1 MFYYWYTVW
10 FHHVTQNRFKFVK
23 FDSISS
29 IMFLKGWLLVATR
42 LTLVRRSSSARKI
55 GMLVVTFEQWSV
67 WFKQV
72 TSKCHNFFNIKL
84 KLYLDIFPL
93 NTGRKLNVHKFER
106 FMYAQFT
113 SCIYGV
119 GVYHSPPIT
128 SKRVILWWWKRH

>member
-1 MFYYWYTVW
+1 MV
-10 FHHVTQNRFKFVK
+10 
-23 FDSISS
+23 
-29 IMFLKGWLLVATR
+29 LKGWLLVATR
-42 LTLVRRSSSARKI
+42 LTLVRRSSSALKI

-72 TSKCHNFFNIKL
+72 TPKCHKFFNIKP
-84 KLYLDIFPL
+84 KLYLHIFIL

-119 GVYHSPPIT
+119 EVYHSAPMT
-128 SKRVILWWWKRH
+128 NKRVMLW